1 MRRQCSPLQV
11 HSSLTGFQSTF
22 LGSFFSERFGI
33 LKTACSFQQIC
44 YLSSV
49 TVVNVNRSTYNQQNS
64 AECFAP
70 TPTKPKIFSGDMPY
84 RFIIGQYR
92 SRFGNGSKKKQPAS
106 AAYKDRE
113 IHISLNWRRSSSVLR
128 MLHFSSTYVP
138 HTHKLLADHLQTTI
152 AYQINVVRDFDYF
165 LFEKISVYIAS
176 LYVIGYYKVVIV

>member
-1 MRRQCSPLQV
+1 MIFLIFQEEISQQLCETTMFSVASTLEPHWFPVDVFRQ
-11 HSSLTGFQSTF
+11 
-22 LGSFFSERFGI
+22 FFSERFGI

-92 SRFGNGSKKKQPAS
+92 SRFGNGSKKNSLPRLHTKIA
-106 AAYKDRE
+106 RF
-113 IHISLNWRRSSSVLR
+113 ISR
-128 MLHFSSTYVP
+128 
-138 HTHKLLADHLQTTI
+138 
-152 AYQINVVRDFDYF
+152 
-165 LFEKISVYIAS
+165 
-176 LYVIGYYKVVIV
+176 